1 MARSLRAGPLQ
12 SHAVPKIPPMP
23 RRAPPVVANFDPRSE
38 LAVELDGVMFGYDR
52 RRPILKGIDLRIP
65 RGKVVAIMGASG
77 SGKTTILRLIGGQIR
92 PQSGRIVVARQ
103 SVTELDRDGL
113 YALRRRLG
121 MLFQFGALFTDL
133 TVFENIAFP
142 LREHTDLPDDMIRD
156 LVLLKLN
163 AVGLRGAASLKPSEL
178 SGGMARRV
186 ALARAVAL
194 DPMLVMYDEP
204 FAGLDPISLGVI
216 GKLIRELNDA
226 LGSTSIVV
234 THDVYESL
242 KIVDYLY
249 FVSEGRIVAGGTPAE
264 VGTSSDPF
272 VRQFINAEPDGPV
285 PFHYAARPLAEDLA
299 RAL

>member
-1 MARSLRAGPLQ
+1 
-12 SHAVPKIPPMP
+12 MP
-23 RRAPPVVANFDPRSE
+23 QRPSPPVAIFDPHCE
-38 LAVELDGVMFGYDR
+38 NAVELSGVTFGYDR
-52 RRPILKGIDLRIP
+52 RRPVLKGIDMRIP

-77 SGKTTILRLIGGQIR
+77 SGKTTILRLIGGQLR
-92 PQSGRIVVARQ
+92 PQAGKVIVAGQ
-103 SVTELDRDGL
+103 SVPQLDRDGL

-178 SGGMARRV
+178 SGGMGRRV

-216 GKLIRELNDA
+216 GQLIRELNDA
-226 LGSTSIVV
+226 LGSTSVVV

-249 FVSEGRIVAGGTPAE
+249 FVSEGRIIAGGTPAE
-264 VGTSSDPF
+264 VRASTDPF
-272 VRQFINAEPDGPV
+272 VRQFVDAMPDGPV
-285 PFHYAARPLAEDLA
+285 PFHYAARPLAEELA